1 MARRYDSSTTIF
13 SPEGRLHQ
21 VEYAIQSIEQAGTC
35 VGIVGNDGVVFG
47 AKKSVSEKLLAPSK
61 KSEKVYKIDSHLA
74 ACVAGLTSDANFLI
88 ENARQEAQEYLYD
101 YQENMPVEQ
110 LVKSVC
116 DYKHSYTQY
125 GGLRPFGVGFLF
137 AGFDEHYNYQL
148 YESDPAGN
156 YGAWSATCIG
166 TNSNA
171 GKSLLKNEYEE
182 NSSLDINLRLA
193 VKVML
198 KTLDHAT
205 PTAENIELFV
215 LTKNVENGKLVHK
228 YLSDTEI
235 TAIIDEVQAT
245 TTTEGDM

>member
-35 VGIVGNDGVVFG
+35 VGIVGSDGVVFA
-47 AKKSVSEKLLAPSK
+47 AKKTVTEKLLAPSK
-61 KSEKVYKIDSHLA
+61 KSEKIYKIDSHLA
-74 ACVAGLTSDANFLI
+74 ACVAGLTSDANLLI
-88 ENARQEAQEYLYD
+88 ENARLDSQKYLYNF
-101 YQENMPVEQ
+101 QENMPVEQ

-125 GGLRPFGVGFLF
+125 GGLRPFGVSFLF
-137 AGFDEHYNYQL
+137 AGYDSHYNYQL

-156 YGAWSATCIG
+156 YSSWSATCIG
-166 TNSNA
+166 ANSNA
-171 GKSLLKNEYEE
+171 GKSVLKTEYDE
-182 NSSLDINLRLA
+182 NSSLDANLRLA
-193 VKVML
+193 IKVML

-205 PTAENIELFV
+205 PTAENIELFT
-215 LTKNVENGKLVHK
+215 LTKTETGKLIHK

-235 TAIIDEVQAT
+235 TSLIDEVQAS